1 MICTGYNSHI
11 TGLLMSQQ
19 ILWKLVLSNGTEVW
33 SDFDLPDT
41 EDPWTRA
48 RNYCNENNLDIVEV
62 RVIVPGQPES
72 LVYRDESG
80 LDKIL
85 IVRGVCK
92 DIYGIDEVVYGFMT
106 FGKVE
111 DDGLIHVK
119 RFYWPECAFG
129 TSEEIRKITMDNEQ
143 LLYYRNKPC
152 GEKCK
157 CQKKEQT

>member
-19 ILWKLVLSNGTEVW
+19 ILWKLILDDGTEIW
-33 SDFDLPDT
+33 SDFDMPDL

-48 RNYCNENNLDIVEV
+48 RKYCNDNGKGIVEV
-62 RVIVPGQPES
+62 RVIVPGQPENM
-72 LVYRDESG
+72 VYRDENG

-92 DIYGIDEVVYGFMT
+92 DIYGIDEVAYGFMT

-111 DDGLIHVK
+111 DDGLVHVK

-129 TSEEIRKITMDNEQ
+129 TSEELRKLTIDNEQ
-143 LLYYRNKPC
+143 LLFYSKKEC
-152 GEKCK
+152 GSNCK
-157 CQKKEQT
+157 CQKNKQS